1 MGCLLC
7 PIRKHYLKQ
16 VNSPSNFTSSF
27 FFLVGEGGGGGGNS
41 RGKEK
46 DACLKVTTAVTMEVK
61 GIGTS

>member
-1 MGCLLC
+1 MGSLLC

-27 FFLVGEGGGGGGNS
+27 FFFFLVGGGGGNS
-41 RGKEK
+41 SGKEK
-46 DACLKVTTAVTMEVK
+46 YPCLKVTTAVTMEVK

>member
-1 MGCLLC
+1 MGSLLC

-27 FFLVGEGGGGGGNS
+27 FFFFLVGGGGGNS

>member
-1 MGCLLC
+1 MGFLLC

-27 FFLVGEGGGGGGNS
+27 FFGVGWGGNS

>member
-1 MGCLLC
+1 MGFLLC

-27 FFLVGEGGGGGGNS
+27 FFFFLVGRGGGNS

-61 GIGTS
+61 GIGNS